1 MYRRPP
7 STTRTDTLF
16 PYTTLFRSGLVQ
28 AGAGL
33 EAAHVFA
40 DLLALVDELGI
51 AGDQS
56 DQLVAAHAGLAG
68 RLHGDVRRQLPDVV
82 VVDGGGVEQHE
93 FELELVDVLIRLA
106 VRLAL
111 LRVQAMR
118 GFQIG
123 AAERVQLDPGGS
135 DGRT

>member
-1 MYRRPP
+1 MRRPP
-7 STTRTDTLF
+7 PRSTGTDTLF
-16 PYTTLFRSGLVQ
+16 PYTTLCRALVAGADGGLVQ

-68 RLHGDVRRQLPDVV
+68 RLHGDVRRQLHDVV
-82 VVDGGGVEQHE
+82 VVDGGGGEQDRKS
-93 FELELVDVLIRLA
+93 VV
-106 VRLAL
+106 
-111 LRVQAMR
+111 
-118 GFQIG
+118 
-123 AAERVQLDPGGS
+123 
-135 DGRT
+135 